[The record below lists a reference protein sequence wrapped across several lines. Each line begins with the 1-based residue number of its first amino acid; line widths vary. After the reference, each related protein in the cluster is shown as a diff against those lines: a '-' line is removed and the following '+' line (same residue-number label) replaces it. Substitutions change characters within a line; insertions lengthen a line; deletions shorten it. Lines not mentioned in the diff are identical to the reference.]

1 VALTM
6 DAAASPP
13 QDAFVERLRGAR
25 ILLFTPHPDDES
37 LAAGGLVQAAL
48 GQGARVDIVQVT
60 DGDNNPWPQRWLE
73 RRLFIG
79 AEARRRWGLRRR
91 AEVKAALGEL
101 GLPATA
107 LQCLGWPDMGVTACL
122 RDGGVAAIDAF
133 AARIAAAS
141 ADVIVLPALG
151 DRHPDHS
158 ACHVLV
164 RLALARLQAASRPLP
179 SSCLEYLVH
188 GRDGDA
194 GTRVDIAL
202 DAAMQARKR
211 AAVLAH
217 QSQVALSRGR
227 LLSRVGPRESFR
239 CVAFAAGEPKRE
251 LQLPWRPSVA
261 MRPWLRLTLAHAD
274 GVQAWPLAAAP
285 LARDRDGGWRL
296 CLPDTV
302 GAYGPLFVKLETRLP
317 SPWIFDH
324 WGWYRLDR
332 TPVAA
337 SAAPARAAP

>member
-1 VALTM
+1 M
-6 DAAASPP
+6 GAAASPP
-13 QDAFVERLRGAR
+13 QDAFVERLRDAR
-25 ILLFTPHPDDES
+25 VLLFTPHPDDES
-37 LAAGGLVQAAL
+37 LAAGGLAQAAL
-48 GQGARVDIVQVT
+48 EQGARVDIVQVT

-73 RRLFIG
+73 RRLLID
-79 AEARRRWGLRRR
+79 ADARRRWGLRRR
-91 AEVKAALGEL
+91 AEVGAALAEL

-107 LQCLGWPDMGVTACL
+107 LQCLGWPDMGVTARL
-122 RDGGVAAIDAF
+122 RDDGVAAIEAF

-151 DRHPDHS
+151 DRHPDHG
-158 ACHVLV
+158 ACHGLV
-164 RLALARLQAASRPLP
+164 QLALARLSAASQPLP

-188 GRDGDA
+188 GSDRDA

-202 DAAMQARKR
+202 DVDMQARKR

-227 LLSRVGPRESFR
+227 LLSRVGSRESFR
-239 CVAFAAGEPKRE
+239 RVASAAGKLPRE
-251 LQLPWRPSVA
+251 LQLPWRPSAA
-261 MRPWLRLTLAHAD
+261 MRPWLRLILAHAD
-274 GVQAWPLAAAP
+274 GVQTWPLATAP

-324 WGWYRLDR
+324 WGWCRLDR

-337 SAAPARAAP
+337 AAAPAEAGP